1 MWNELL
7 SLFSSDDPM
16 KQMGDDFMRMLAIT
30 HEMAEIVRPHVFDHL
45 LTLEQRKLI
54 LEKDVEVNKLERSIR
69 RQIVSHLTL
78 HHNQIPYCLLLLMMV
93 NHAERIGDYV
103 KNVAEV
109 EQLGGAVIP
118 EGPLRAELSD
128 LIGIAH
134 RLFEESSGI
143 VSDQNRD
150 GANELVRIGRNATK
164 RSDKLLVE
172 LSKSDLTPSQVTS
185 MVLLTRFYRRI
196 TSHLKNILSSVI
208 MPVHQV
214 DYLPE
219 ELDSDEK

>member
-16 KQMGDDFMRMLAIT
+16 KSMGDDFMRMLAIT

-54 LEKDVEVNKLERSIR
+54 LEKDVAVNKLERSIR

-78 HHNQIPYCLLLLMMV
+78 HRNQIPYCLLLLMMV

-109 EQLGGAVIP
+109 EQLGGASVP

-134 RLFEESSGI
+134 RLFEESPSI
-143 VSDQNRD
+143 VADQNRD
-150 GANELVRIGRNATK
+150 GADELVRIGRNASK

-185 MVLLTRFYRRI
+185 MVLVTRYYRRI

-214 DYLPE
+214 DYLPD
-219 ELDSDEK
+219 ELDSDEN

>member
-7 SLFSSDDPM
+7 NLFSSDDPM
-16 KQMGDDFMRMLAIT
+16 KQMGDDFMRMLAMT
-30 HEMAEIVRPHVFDHL
+30 HEMAEVVRPHVFDHL
-45 LTLEQRKLI
+45 LTLEKRKLI

-78 HHNQIPYCLLLLMMV
+78 HRDQIPYCLVLLMMV
-93 NHAERIGDYV
+93 NHAERIGDYI

-109 EQLGGAVIP
+109 EQLGGAAVP
-118 EGPLRAELSD
+118 EGPLRDELND
-128 LIGIAH
+128 LIAICH
-134 RLFEESSGI
+134 RLFEEAPKI
-143 VSDQNRD
+143 VADQSRD
-150 GANELVRIGRNATK
+150 AADELVRVARNAKK

-185 MVLLTRFYRRI
+185 MVLLTRFYRRM
-196 TSHLKNILSSVI
+196 TSHLKNILSSVM

-219 ELDSDEK
+219 DLAEDEQ

>member
-7 SLFSSDDPM
+7 NLFSSDDPM
-16 KQMGDDFMRMLAIT
+16 KQMGDDFMRMLAMT
-30 HEMAEIVRPHVFDHL
+30 HEMAEVVRPHVFDHL
-45 LTLEQRKLI
+45 LTLEKRKLI

-78 HHNQIPYCLLLLMMV
+78 HRDQIPYCLVLLMMV
-93 NHAERIGDYV
+93 NHAERIGDYI

-109 EQLGGAVIP
+109 EQLGGAVVP
-118 EGPLRAELSD
+118 EGPLRDELND
-128 LIGIAH
+128 LIAICH
-134 RLFEESSGI
+134 RLFEETPKI
-143 VSDQNRD
+143 VSEQSRD
-150 GANELVRIGRNATK
+150 EADELVRVARNAKK

-172 LSKSDLTPSQVTS
+172 LSKSDLSPSQVTS
-185 MVLLTRFYRRI
+185 MVLLTRFYRRM
-196 TSHLKNILSSVI
+196 TSHLKNILSSVM

-219 ELDSDEK
+219 DLAEDEQ